1 MSKYSMYGAAL
12 FVGVFIIQ
20 AVNVAYAQSAKL
32 DMVWQSLA
40 SGGANPAGPPAT
52 CAKGVEAFLKS
63 KGFTTV
69 VSKSSEDKDP
79 KYVTGSSD
87 TVAVFVE
94 CDVTH
99 LLVAAAG
106 RDSKFADTLIDEMA
120 KSVERSSA
128 K

>member
-1 MSKYSMYGAAL
+1 MYGAAL
-12 FVGVFIIQ
+12 FVGAFIVQ
-20 AVNVAYAQSAKL
+20 AANVAYAQPAKL

-40 SGGANPAGPPAT
+40 VAGANPAGPPAM

-94 CDVTH
+94 CNVTH

>member
-1 MSKYSMYGAAL
+1 MKCSMYGAAL
-12 FVGVFIIQ
+12 FVGAFIIQ
-20 AVNVAYAQSAKL
+20 PANVVFAQPAKL

-40 SGGANPAGPPAT
+40 VAGANPTGPPAT
-52 CAKGVEAFLKS
+52 CAKGVESFLKS

-69 VSKSSEDKDP
+69 VSKSSEDKEP

-87 TVAVFVE
+87 TLAVFVE
-94 CDVTH
+94 CNVTH

-106 RDSKFADTLIDEMA
+106 RDTKFADTLIDEMA
-120 KSVERSSA
+120 KSVERSA

>member
-1 MSKYSMYGAAL
+1 MSKCSMYGAAL
-12 FVGVFIIQ
+12 FVGAFIIQ
-20 AVNVAYAQSAKL
+20 AANVSDAQPAKL

-52 CAKGVEAFLKS
+52 CATRVEAFLKS

-69 VSKSSEDKDP
+69 VSKSSEDKEP

-94 CDVTH
+94 CNVTH

>member
-1 MSKYSMYGAAL
+1 MSKCSMYGAAL
-12 FVGVFIIQ
+12 FVGAFIIQ
-20 AVNVAYAQSAKL
+20 AVAYAQPAKL

-40 SGGANPAGPPAT
+40 VAGANPTGPPAT

-94 CDVTH
+94 CNVTH